1 MDAEQ
6 SQSLTHEL
14 PPPQLEGWQLASEP
28 QSEGFTIARAP
39 GWRAG
44 QYRQAA
50 RRLLTGLLFLAL
62 SVVSLRSG
70 LATPN
75 PGLLLPEPALLP
87 ALALLVGAVF
97 VLQAGV
103 GALRARRAP
112 IQFRVLLG
120 EPFLLQWRHDEQAPW
135 EGVAAEAQAVV
146 VSERLNRRGKNTE
159 ASWGALHIWL
169 AEGSLRDILSVG
181 KQTLPSDGPA
191 GSGESDLQRVGQLL
205 ARVLSLPYHYLSQ
218 PTRASATREDQ
229 AALYGGEASVPI
241 TPVPAPPKTTPTG

>member
-6 SQSLTHEL
+6 SQPLPHEL
-14 PPPQLEGWQLASEP
+14 PPLQLEGWQLASEP
-28 QSEGFTIARAP
+28 QSQGFTIARAP

-112 IQFRVLLG
+112 IQFRVLPG
-120 EPFLLQWRHDEQAPW
+120 EPSLLQWRCDEQAPW

-181 KQTLPSDGPA
+181 KQALPPDGD
-191 GSGESDLQRVGQLL
+191 GKGESDLQCVGQQL
-205 ARVLSLPYHYLSQ
+205 ARALALPYHYLSQ

-229 AALYGGEASVPI
+229 AALHGGEASVPI

>member
-6 SQSLTHEL
+6 SQPLTHEL
-14 PPPQLEGWQLASEP
+14 PPLQLEGWQLASEP
-28 QSEGFTIARAP
+28 QSQGFTIARAP

-112 IQFRVLLG
+112 IQFRVLPG
-120 EPFLLQWRHDEQAPW
+120 EPSSLQWRCDEHAPW
-135 EGVAAEAQAVV
+135 EDVAAEAQAVV

-181 KQTLPSDGPA
+181 KQAHPPDGK
-191 GSGESDLQRVGQLL
+191 GESDLQCVGQLL
-205 ARVLSLPYHYLSQ
+205 ARVLALPYHYLSQ

-229 AALYGGEASVPI
+229 AALHGGEASVPI

>member
-6 SQSLTHEL
+6 SQPLTHEL
-14 PPPQLEGWQLASEP
+14 PPLQLEGWQLASEP

-112 IQFRVLLG
+112 IQLRVLPS
-120 EPFLLQWRHDEQAPW
+120 EPSSLQWRCDEQAPW
-135 EGVAAEAQAVV
+135 EDVAAEAQAVV

-181 KQTLPSDGPA
+181 KQAHPPDGK
-191 GSGESDLQRVGQLL
+191 GESDLQCVGQLL
-205 ARVLSLPYHYLSQ
+205 ARVLALPYHYLSQ

-229 AALYGGEASVPI
+229 AALHGGEASVPI